1 MRQVRSPSAIR
12 AAKASA
18 SNCPRSACRSRS
30 ARDGSC
36 GTQIALISLGTRLGE
51 TLKAAELLAQRGL
64 STTVADARFAKPLD
78 EAIILKLAREHEI
91 LITIEEGSVGGFG
104 SHVLH
109 LLAQNG
115 ALDAGLKVRSLTL
128 PDLFQDHDK
137 PEAMYAAAG
146 LDAAGIV
153 KAVETALGTPSSVK
167 RA

>member
-1 MRQVRSPSAIR
+1 MRQ
-12 AAKASA
+12 
-18 SNCPRSACRSRS
+18 
-30 ARDGSC
+30 
-36 GTQIALISLGTRLGE
+36 GTQIALLSLGTRLGE
-51 TLKAAELLAQRGL
+51 ALKAADLLAQRGL
-64 STTVADARFAKPLD
+64 STTVADARYAKPLD
-78 EAIILKLAREHEI
+78 RELILRLAREHEI
-91 LITIEEGSVGGFG
+91 LVTIEEGSVGGFG

-128 PDLFQDHDK
+128 PDIYQDHDK

-153 KAVETALGTPSSVK
+153 ATVDKALGAPSAVK